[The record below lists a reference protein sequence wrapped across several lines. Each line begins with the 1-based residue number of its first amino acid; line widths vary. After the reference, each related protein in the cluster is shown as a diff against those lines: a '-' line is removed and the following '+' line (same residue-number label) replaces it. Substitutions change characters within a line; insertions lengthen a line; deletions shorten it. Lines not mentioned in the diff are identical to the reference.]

1 MNAGEKNEF
10 LLKIYLTYLRDNNP
24 KLKTCFG
31 PIKSVGFGE
40 KEYKSCPKDI
50 DFDSLENN
58 SDNKKKV
65 EEKIEEINK
74 SLNIE
79 KSSPQNKAD
88 IYINKIAYSI
98 KYMDAGKP
106 SIVNH
111 TTRKGFL
118 RIAKQLKLNIEDL
131 DGLIK
136 IYWDLRNGDEITED
150 CSNLNEKSPFKD
162 KKEILKP
169 YIEYYCFTGT
179 GSKDSKHPAQKLVRF
194 NCYSDHTSWKIIEK
208 SKAIDEIWDGLYFCM
223 RDIKKG
229 GVKNYENHPDK
240 SILKPWTRFSSG
252 KFRGALSVRYKSSN

>member
-1 MNAGEKNEF
+1 MNIGEKNEL

-24 KLKTCFG
+24 KLETCFG
-31 PIKSVGFGE
+31 LIKSVGFGE

-118 RIAKQLKLNIEDL
+118 RIAKQLKLNIRDL
-131 DGLIK
+131 DDLIK
-136 IYWDLRNGDEITED
+136 IYWDLRNSDEITED

-179 GSKDSKHPAQKLVRF
+179 GSRDSKHPAQKLVRF
-194 NCYSDHTSWKIIEK
+194 NCYSNHTSWKIIEK

-229 GVKNYENHPDK
+229 GIKNYENHPDK
-240 SILKPWTRFSSG
+240 SILKPWTKFSSG

>member
-1 MNAGEKNEF
+1 MNVGEKNEL

-118 RIAKQLKLNIEDL
+118 RIAKQLKLNIKDL
-131 DGLIK
+131 DDLIK
-136 IYWDLRNGDEITED
+136 IYWDLRNSDEITED